1 MSKSTAPANAVK
13 NCLRNKR
20 QSIDVFVVMAAC
32 SLTTQ
37 EPSRAGTVAP
47 HKLNHLGE
55 LKRASGDD
63 SGQLVGQQ
71 LHI

>member
-1 MSKSTAPANAVK
+1 
-13 NCLRNKR
+13 
-20 QSIDVFVVMAAC
+20 VFVVMAAC